1 MAITFKINNTDLT
14 KWEDRREHK
23 VNQED
28 IFETWTDGNW
38 IEHRVLTRTR
48 VSGSLKLN
56 FSRETDYTSFLA
68 LLSSERTA
76 DGYYP
81 VTIWCNNT
89 GGTVSINAFLT
100 YTGVVN
106 WDVTAPIK
114 HQSVTVTV
122 AQR

>member
-1 MAITFKINNTDLT
+1 MAILFKINNTDLT
-14 KWEDRREHK
+14 RWEDRRDHK
-23 VNQED
+23 VNREE

-38 IEHRVLTRTR
+38 IEHRVVTRTR

-56 FSRETDYTSFLA
+56 FAREADYSAFLA
-68 LLSSERTA
+68 LLVSERTA

-81 VTIWCNNT
+81 ITVWCDNT
-89 GGTVSINAFLT
+89 GGTVEINAFLT
-100 YTGVVN
+100 CTGVVN

-114 HQSVTVTV
+114 HQSITVTI